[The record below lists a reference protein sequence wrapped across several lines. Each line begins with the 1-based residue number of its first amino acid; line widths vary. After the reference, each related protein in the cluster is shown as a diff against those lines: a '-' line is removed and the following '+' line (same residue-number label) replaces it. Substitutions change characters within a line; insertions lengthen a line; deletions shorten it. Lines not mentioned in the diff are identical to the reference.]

1 VKRPTRVDLHR
12 LIGVDTRITV
22 AAAELAV
29 GAGMCP
35 AELTALGITD
45 LGEIVARLKAH
56 LVTIRARTSTMF
68 DEPYPQQP
76 GTLDLNLEE

>member
-1 VKRPTRVDLHR
+1 MKRPTRANLHR

-45 LGEIVARLKAH
+45 LGEIVARLEAH
-56 LVTIRARTSTMF
+56 LVTIRARTGLMF
-68 DEPYPQQP
+68 VESYPQQP
-76 GTLDLNLEE
+76 GAE